1 MQTTI
6 AGPTRTQQFSVVL
19 AIEFWERFGYYGMQ
33 GLLLLFLVQKLGF
46 NDGAANLL
54 WGAFAAL
61 TYAAPAIGGWLG
73 DQVLGSRRA
82 MVAGATCLGL
92 GYALLG
98 IPTAQHW
105 LLYLGMGTISIGN
118 GMFKPN
124 VANLVRR
131 IYEGDDSRI
140 DAAFTLYYM
149 SINVGSAISLLLSPV
164 IAAHFGWHAGFGTSA
179 IGLAAGLLVFFF
191 LRTRLSAIGS
201 APDFR
206 PLPGRT
212 ALFTLLG
219 VIAAILVVMI
229 VLQHPEVARFTI
241 WVAGL
246 CTAGILAWLFGRLA
260 PHERPGLLIAC
271 LLIVEVIAYF
281 IFYQQQATSLTLFA
295 LRNVDP
301 ALSIGGVTLVHISAA
316 QFQSLNPIWIMI
328 FSPVLAWL
336 YSTLGKRGRD
346 PQISTKFLL
355 GFALVTTA
363 FLVWWLATGSAAPAR
378 VSPWVM
384 VLAYSF
390 ISAGELMISAL
401 SLAMISRYTP
411 QRLSAFM
418 MGALFV
424 AYGAALYIG
433 SAVANLAALPPAL
446 RTAPPEE
453 TLPIYHHL
461 FLGLMEFGIVV
472 TLLAALLIPVM
483 RRLERAHAHGMQT
496 IAS

>member
-1 MQTTI
+1 MQTALAT
-6 AGPTRTQQFSVVL
+6 PNRTRQFSVVL

-46 NDGAANLL
+46 ADGAANLL

-92 GYALLG
+92 GYVLLAL
-98 IPTAQHW
+98 PATQHW
-105 LLYLGMGTISIGN
+105 LIYLGMGTISIGN

-131 IYEGDDSRI
+131 IYEGDDSRL

-149 SINVGSAISLLLSPV
+149 SVNIGSAVSLLLSPV
-164 IAAHFGWHAGFGTSA
+164 IAAHFGWHAGFGASA
-179 IGLAAGLLVFFF
+179 IGLAAGLVVFSL
-191 LRTRLSAIGS
+191 LRARLSAIGS

-206 PLPGRT
+206 PLPSRT
-212 ALFTLLG
+212 AVLTILG
-219 VIAAILVVMI
+219 VVAAILIVMF
-229 VLQHPEVARFTI
+229 VLQHPELARFTI
-241 WVAGL
+241 WAAGL
-246 CTAGILAWLFGRLA
+246 CTAGVLAWLFGRLA

-271 LLIVEVIAYF
+271 LLIVEVMAYF

-295 LRNVDP
+295 LRNVEP
-301 ALSIGGVTLVHISAA
+301 ELSIGGVVLAHLSAG

-328 FSPVLAWL
+328 FSPALAWL
-336 YSTLGKRGRD
+336 YGTLGKRGRD
-346 PQISTKFLL
+346 PQVSTKFLV

-363 FLVWWLATGSAAPAR
+363 FLVWWLATGSGAPAR

-384 VLAYSF
+384 VLAYGF
-390 ISAGELMISAL
+390 ISAGELLISAL

-424 AYGAALYIG
+424 AYGVALYIG

-446 RTAPPEE
+446 RTAPPEQ

-461 FLGLMEFGIVV
+461 FLGLMEFGLVV

-483 RRLERAHAHGMQT
+483 RRLERAHARGVQ
-496 IAS
+496 AVA